1 MFENYQKMSHFYLQF
16 IKMVEKPRT
25 PIEDLVK
32 LIEIIRNF
40 FLHLSSDSSLG
51 EKHPS
56 YLSVIQQDLS
66 QIQMLC
72 RYVPEVNKVYKIA
85 AEKQCR
91 KVLDFFVKYMQ
102 NGWFEV
108 DTYHTAAKY
117 GHLEGIQILTQNMED
132 KNPKSAS
139 GYTPLDFAIESGNFP
154 IVKIIMNEIEEKN
167 PYSGLFGT
175 ALHTAAH
182 YGDCDIFKY
191 IFELSNEEKNPTNV
205 VNSLTPLH
213 HAASNGHFSIVEM
226 ILEEIEDDSKI
237 PIDSRGVTPL
247 HEAALRGHEDIVN
260 LLLDNSEQ
268 DKNHSDYD
276 GNTPLLNAARN
287 GHDRIVQLILDKVPT
302 DELKDFNG
310 RGPLHLAVEKAD
322 FLAVETLTE
331 PECYS
336 QLSVFDD
343 EANTPL
349 HLAAEMNHETI
360 LKRLLEVAE
369 DKNPANVHRVT
380 PLHCAAQHGS
390 DTGVKLI
397 MNEVSDVHPV
407 NSIGE
412 TPLDLALNEG
422 HTNVIEL
429 LRKHKKARL
438 Y

>member
-1 MFENYQKMSHFYLQF
+1 MSHFYLQF

-117 GHLEGIQILTQNMED
+117 GHLEGIQILTQSMED

-205 VNSLTPLH
+205 VNSMTPLH
-213 HAASNGHFSIVEM
+213 HASSNGHFSIVEM

-360 LKRLLEVAE
+360 VKRLLEVAE

-390 DTGVKLI
+390 DTAVKLI

-407 NSIGE
+407 NSNGE

-429 LRKHKKARL
+429 LRN
-438 Y
+438 

>member
-1 MFENYQKMSHFYLQF
+1 MAGKKQQILNDKLIMAAQNGHFIDAKKWIRKGAQVDQP
-16 IKMVEKPRT
+16 VEELFGIT
-25 PIEDLVK
+25 PIIIALGANPWTKGHYDIVHFLLKNGACPNQKYPFDEKTMSGDVPYTHREMSLLAMEVYHGRLGVLQLLVK
-32 LIEIIRNF
+32 
-40 FLHLSSDSSLG
+40 HGAD
-51 EKHPS
+51 
-56 YLSVIQQDLS
+56 
-66 QIQMLC
+66 
-72 RYVPEVNKVYKIA
+72 VNQK
-85 AEKQCR
+85 
-91 KVLDFFVKYMQ
+91 
-102 NGWFEV
+102 
-108 DTYHTAAKY
+108 T
-117 GHLEGIQILTQNMED
+117 EGNI
-132 KNPKSAS
+132 
-139 GYTPLDFAIESGNFP
+139 GPLDVAIESGNFP
-154 IVKIIMNEIEEKN
+154 IVKIILNEIEEKN
-167 PYSGLFGT
+167 PFSGLFGT
-175 ALHTAAH
+175 ALHTAAF

-191 IFELSNEEKNPTNV
+191 IFELSNEEKNPAHL
-205 VNSLTPLH
+205 VNRMTPLH
-213 HAASNGHFSIVEM
+213 HAASNGHFNIVEM
-226 ILEEIEDDSKI
+226 ILEEIEEM

-360 LKRLLEVAE
+360 LKRLLGVAE

-390 DTGVKLI
+390 DTAVKLI

-407 NSIGE
+407 NSNGE